1 MGSKVELA
9 KPKVA
14 KAIYSPQY
22 RSDNNG
28 GNPCTAAAALKA
40 SYSVQVSR
48 EGGVRAP
55 AALILGL
62 VLSGCGLGSMQD
74 ARNEYQKSTDKYN
87 ACVAASPGMPQR
99 CETLRLAMEADGY
112 KYNEVSPNL
121 LDKLMPGGDKEKPAG
136 KYSECLAANPGAA
149 EKCDAL
155 RVAMEAEQRKP
166 DKGFT
171 LRPGTPPPDFA
182 NANY

>member
-1 MGSKVELA
+1 
-9 KPKVA
+9 
-14 KAIYSPQY
+14 
-22 RSDNNG
+22 
-28 GNPCTAAAALKA
+28 
-40 SYSVQVSR
+40 
-48 EGGVRAP
+48 
-55 AALILGL
+55 
-62 VLSGCGLGSMQD
+62 MQD

-87 ACVAASPGMPQR
+87 ECLAASRAMPQR
-99 CETLRLAMEADGY
+99 CETLRVAMEADGY

-121 LDKLMPGGDKEKPAG
+121 LDKLMPGGEKEKPAG

-149 EKCDAL
+149 EKCEAS

-182 NANY
+182 NAQY